1 MGRVIGAVLITAVI
15 ALAAGWLLWGR
26 IAAQAD
32 ADRAATQA
40 QIAQLEQQRI
50 QLQAQNDQLRT
61 ELNKVQA
68 EEERL
73 STVNNELA
81 EALEKARLTGKIPP
95 PNALPY
101 PPK

>member
-1 MGRVIGAVLITAVI
+1 MGRIIGAVLITAIV
-15 ALAAGWLLWGR
+15 ALAGGWLLWNR
-26 IAAQAD
+26 IASQAD
-32 ADRAATQA
+32 ADRAAAQA

-50 QLQAQNDQLRT
+50 QMQTQNDQLQA
-61 ELNKVQA
+61 ELKKVQS